1 MKKWRNHIL
10 NSQFG
15 TGLHY
20 LEGMSSYVFM
30 SCVESL
36 WNSGGAEPQL
46 RGHSIEEGNQLPYVI
61 KEGKCELGKQ
71 RRT

>member
-10 NSQFG
+10 NSQSG
-15 TGLHY
+15 IGLHY

-36 WNSGGAEPQL
+36 WGSGGAEP
-46 RGHSIEEGNQLPYVI
+46 HSGDTPSQKATNCP
-61 KEGKCELGKQ
+61 
-71 RRT
+71 T